1 MSTGQ
6 SITELR
12 EPLSD
17 EQLSAF
23 ADGQLPRRQ
32 AQKVAALLRRHPEYA
47 DRIHGYWRREAALY
61 QALNRTEL
69 PDASLPAPRSRRAV
83 LLTTASA
90 ASLMLVA
97 VALWLAWPGQS
108 AQKPAGPNFIDVAL
122 NAYLNAPPLT
132 NSNGQPSLA
141 SFADLGLT
149 PAGQQ
154 ILQVANK
161 QLREYR
167 FNGPENRRLALY
179 EISNPTQGQEGW
191 LHILASSQVPVV
203 EWYGQNKRY
212 LLVGET
218 STPALTQLA
227 VNMQQMLQ
235 NPGPQS
241 PPPARVQ
248 QEGMVPAGNANA
260 QPPAGSSGKAA
271 DDRHTHNSR
280 SPATMDM

>member
-1 MSTGQ
+1 MNTEH

-12 EPLSD
+12 ETLSD

-32 AQKVAALLRRHPEYA
+32 AQQVAALLRRHPEYA

-69 PDASLPAPRSRRAV
+69 PEISLPATRSRRTV

-90 ASLMLVA
+90 ASLMLVTM
-97 VALWLAWPGQS
+97 ALWLAWPGQS
-108 AQKPAGPNFIDVAL
+108 AQKPAGPNYIDVAL
-122 NAYLNAPPLT
+122 NAYLDAPPLAKHH
-132 NSNGQPSLA
+132 GQSSLA
-141 SFADLGLT
+141 SFSDLGLT

-154 ILQVANK
+154 VLQVAN
-161 QLREYR
+161 QELREYR

-191 LHILASSQVPVV
+191 LHILASGQVPVV
-203 EWYGQNKRY
+203 EWYSQNKRY
-212 LLVGET
+212 LLVGEA
-218 STPALTQLA
+218 STPDLTQLA
-227 VNMQQMLQ
+227 VNMQQLLQ
-235 NPGPQS
+235 NPPPQS
-241 PPPARVQ
+241 PPPANVQ
-248 QEGMVPAGNANA
+248 QDTMLPAGNP
-260 QPPAGSSGKAA
+260 QSPAGSNGNAAA
-271 DDRHTHNSR
+271 DGRHTQNSR

>member
-1 MSTGQ
+1 MNTAH

-12 EPLSD
+12 ETLSD

-32 AQKVAALLRRHPEYA
+32 AQQVAVLLRRHPEYA

-69 PDASLPAPRSRRAV
+69 PEISLPSTRSRRTV

-97 VALWLAWPGQS
+97 MALWLAWPGQS
-108 AQKPAGPNFIDVAL
+108 AQKPAGPNYIDVAL
-122 NAYLNAPPLT
+122 NAYLDAPPLAKDH
-132 NSNGQPSLA
+132 GQSSLA
-141 SFADLGLT
+141 SFSDLGLT

-154 ILQVANK
+154 VLQVAN
-161 QLREYR
+161 QELREYR

-191 LHILASSQVPVV
+191 LHILASGQVPVV
-203 EWYGQNKRY
+203 EWYSQNKRY
-212 LLVGET
+212 LLVGEA
-218 STPALTQLA
+218 STPDLTQLA
-227 VNMQQMLQ
+227 VNMQQLLQ
-235 NPGPQS
+235 NPPPQS
-241 PPPARVQ
+241 APPANVQ
-248 QEGMVPAGNANA
+248 QETMVPAGNP
-260 QPPAGSSGKAA
+260 QSPAGSNGNAAA
-271 DDRHTHNSR
+271 DDLHTQNSH

>member
-1 MSTGQ
+1 MNTEH

-12 EPLSD
+12 ETLSD

-32 AQKVAALLRRHPEYA
+32 AQHVAVLLRRHPEYA

-69 PDASLPAPRSRRAV
+69 PEISLPSTRSRRAV

-90 ASLMLVA
+90 ASLMLVTM
-97 VALWLAWPGQS
+97 ALWLAWPGQS
-108 AQKPAGPNFIDVAL
+108 AQKPAGPNYIDVAL
-122 NAYLNAPPLT
+122 NAYLDAPPLAKDH
-132 NSNGQPSLA
+132 GQSSLA
-141 SFADLGLT
+141 SFSDLGLT

-154 ILQVANK
+154 VLQVAN
-161 QLREYR
+161 QELREYR

-191 LHILASSQVPVV
+191 LHILASGQVPVV
-203 EWYGQNKRY
+203 EWYSQNKRY
-212 LLVGET
+212 LLVGEA
-218 STPALTQLA
+218 STPDLTQLA
-227 VNMQQMLQ
+227 VNMQQLLQ
-235 NPGPQS
+235 NPSSQSTPPASVQQETMVPTGNPQS
-241 PPPARVQ
+241 P
-248 QEGMVPAGNANA
+248 
-260 QPPAGSSGKAA
+260 AGSNGKGAA
-271 DDRHTHNSR
+271 DDHHTQNHR